1 MKLLIDIGNQRIKWR
16 SSCGT
21 AHGNAPTAAGSAWQA
36 QWRALPPPTSVWLAC
51 VAGESIQ
58 AAVGEFCARQWGCAV
73 HAIRAKPAQSGVR
86 NAYTPPADL
95 GADRWAALV
104 AARRLYPN
112 TAVSVVDVGTA
123 VTVDGLDADGTF
135 RGGVILPGIASMQTA
150 LHQQTADLPPPR
162 PEDWATDPR
171 PRPPLAYNP
180 TPTATQAALASGA
193 LAAVVGGIQFAVT
206 QQRRALAGEN
216 GGAEVLLTGGDGRRI
231 AALLDIPHHFHAD
244 LVLHGLEIIA
254 ADSA

>member
-21 AHGNAPTAAGSAWQA
+21 AHGNAPTAAASAWQA

-73 HAIRAKPAQSGVR
+73 HAVRAKRAQSGVR
-86 NAYTPPADL
+86 NAYTPPDSL

-104 AARRLYPN
+104 AARRLFPDN
-112 TAVSVVDVGTA
+112 AVLVVDVGTA
-123 VTVDGLDADGTF
+123 VTVDRLDADGTF
-135 RGGVILPGIASMQTA
+135 RGGVILPGIAAMQAA
-150 LHQQTADLPPPR
+150 LHQQTADLPPP
-162 PEDWATDPR
+162 PTENSA
-171 PRPPLAYNP
+171 AYDP
-180 TPTATQAALASGA
+180 TPTATHAALASGA
-193 LAAVVGGIQFAVT
+193 LAAVVGGIQFALT
-206 QQRRALAGEN
+206 QQRRALTAES
-216 GGAEVLLTGGDGRRI
+216 GGDCEVLLTGGDGRRI
-231 AALLDIPHHFHAD
+231 AALLEIPHHFHAD

-254 ADSA
+254 ADSP